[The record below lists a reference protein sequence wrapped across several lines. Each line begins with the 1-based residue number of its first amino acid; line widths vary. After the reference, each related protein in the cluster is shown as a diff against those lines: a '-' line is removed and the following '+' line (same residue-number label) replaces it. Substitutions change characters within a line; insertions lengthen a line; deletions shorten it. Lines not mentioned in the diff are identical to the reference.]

1 MRSHRTGTSSR
12 SSYSHRPNKQELV
25 IMRLSEEM
33 RQQQEFMQACN
44 AHNQAMYQV
53 SIDNL
58 NSKFL
63 YFNTTSSILTH
74 MFNS

>member
-1 MRSHRTGTSSR
+1 
-12 SSYSHRPNKQELV
+12 
-25 IMRLSEEM
+25 MRLSEEM